1 MSEKEERIKLIQ
13 EVLSTADLN
22 VTKKWYSKWASNYE
36 QDIAF
41 MEYNGPEV
49 TVNEFLSLNIPK
61 DARILDIGM
70 GTGNVG
76 IHLKQ
81 NGYTNIDGLDASP
94 EMVEIAKQRNC
105 YKNLI
110 CSSVE
115 KETRLPIED
124 KTYDVVIMAG
134 CLCPGHI
141 RWNSFPQIIR
151 IVKSGGVVFWLVAV
165 SKTFE
170 EKDEDF
176 RNGNNEN
183 LVKSLTTEG
192 KWDYIN
198 GYPKRVENYMI
209 GTEGDIY
216 AMKVQ

>member
-1 MSEKEERIKLIQ
+1 MLEIAKQKNCYTNLINS
-13 EVLSTADLN
+13 L
-22 VTKKWYSKWASNYE
+22 VTK
-36 QDIAF
+36 DIRLPIEDKTYDVVIMAGCLCPGHIRWNSF
-41 MEYNGPEV
+41 PQIIRV
-49 TVNEFLSLNIPK
+49 VKT

-151 IVKSGGVVFWLVAV
+151 IVKTGGVVFWFVAV